1 MGRSA
6 GQWRSGGV
14 TRALA
19 RRPVYA
25 LFIAFQALWLNVVVP
40 GHTRGA
46 VTLPGVAGAACETT
60 TGAGRSCCGGAGERE
75 TRKSPTP
82 EQRARC
88 AVCVFAARVTP
99 PPVID
104 LVPPLLELVRA
115 RPVEAPRAIESA
127 ELRLAY
133 HGRAPPAAA

>member
-1 MGRSA
+1 
-6 GQWRSGGV
+6 V
-14 TRALA
+14 F
-19 RRPVYA
+19 A

-46 VTLPGVAGAACETT
+46 VTLPGLAGPACATAGA
-60 TGAGRSCCGGAGERE
+60 GWGCCGGAGERE

-82 EQRARC
+82 TPEQRSRC
-88 AVCVFAARVTP
+88 AVCAFAARVTP

-104 LVPPLLELVRA
+104 LAPPLLEIVRA
-115 RPVEAPRAIESA
+115 RPVEAPRGIESV